1 MEKAHVETERS
12 RRKPAWLL
20 GLLAGLG
27 LVGLAYQAI
36 VLMAHERGVQQR
48 LDRLERNLSEL
59 RSEVQADSR
68 DPGRAAY
75 MGLRLRA
82 IRAQISELHQGGILL
97 LGDSIMEA
105 LLMPD
110 VCGLPTLNA
119 AIGGVGVSSVAQY
132 AQEFLPVTKPLIAV
146 VGVGVNDAAIVIKPP
161 LAEWAARYAD
171 ILRAVHTAQATPVV
185 INVLP
190 VEKTHPLASQFDS
203 QRIVMMNREL
213 RRLAAQVGG
222 IYVDTDPV
230 FKDAGGFMKAGG
242 TVDGVHPTLESYT
255 LLAGAIRQGI
265 AEALKHGG
273 HPCPASGG

>member
-1 MEKAHVETERS
+1 
-12 RRKPAWLL
+12 
-20 GLLAGLG
+20 
-27 LVGLAYQAI
+27 
-36 VLMAHERGVQQR
+36 
-48 LDRLERNLSEL
+48 
-59 RSEVQADSR
+59 
-68 DPGRAAY
+68 
-75 MGLRLRA
+75 
-82 IRAQISELHQGGILL
+82 
-97 LGDSIMEA
+97 
-105 LLMPD
+105 
-110 VCGLPTLNA
+110 
-119 AIGGVGVSSVAQY
+119 VSSVAQY

-161 LAEWAARYAD
+161 LAEWATRYAD

-203 QRIVMMNREL
+203 QRIVRMNREL

-222 IYVDTDPV
+222 IYVDTDSL

-255 LLAGAIRQGI
+255 LLSGAIRRGI